1 VAGGRRG
8 LGVTGQFVMLAVVW
22 GASFLSIKVGLE
34 GLSPPQVVLGRLLAG
49 AAALVVVSLAG
60 RQRPPKELAVWG
72 HLAVV
77 SVLLC
82 VIPFLLFAWAE
93 QHVASG
99 LASIYN
105 ATTPLMTT
113 TVALLALPSGRP
125 TRTTLSGLL
134 IGFAGVVVVLGT
146 WRGLA
151 AGDGLGQVACLL
163 ATLCYGMAFVYL
175 RRFVSPRG
183 LAAIPVATVQVG
195 LGAAIMLL
203 LAPFIATT
211 PVHVSWRVAGSV
223 AALGMLGTGLA
234 YVWNTN
240 IVASW
245 GATNASAVTYLTPLV
260 GVALGIVLLS
270 EALYWNEPL
279 GALIVIA
286 GIAVSQGRLK
296 GLRRRGPGSLS
307 DVVVGVS
314 GSSGQTGRRRG
325 VSLVA
330 AVRGPGA
337 VRR

>member
-1 VAGGRRG
+1 MAGGRRG

-99 LASIYN
+99 LASLYN

-134 IGFAGVVVVLGT
+134 IGFAGVVVVLVQC
-146 WRGLA
+146 
-151 AGDGLGQVACLL
+151 LGN
-163 ATLCYGMAFVYL
+163 
-175 RRFVSPRG
+175 S
-183 LAAIPVATVQVG
+183 
-195 LGAAIMLL
+195 
-203 LAPFIATT
+203 
-211 PVHVSWRVAGSV
+211 
-223 AALGMLGTGLA
+223 
-234 YVWNTN
+234 
-240 IVASW
+240 
-245 GATNASAVTYLTPLV
+245 
-260 GVALGIVLLS
+260 
-270 EALYWNEPL
+270 
-279 GALIVIA
+279 
-286 GIAVSQGRLK
+286 K
-296 GLRRRGPGSLS
+296 GLR
-307 DVVVGVS
+307 
-314 GSSGQTGRRRG
+314 
-325 VSLVA
+325 
-330 AVRGPGA
+330 
-337 VRR
+337 